1 MPFLSISI
9 CTVSDR
15 RPLRTRLRITS
26 SLAIVGL
33 IYVASLVGYWWVSS
47 SYASLE
53 PFDPTPADQP
63 VVSIDMGTVH
73 TATNEL
79 EVSVLLIAPERYI
92 DPELGVL
99 TTDIAVR
106 IYPWVDLGEL
116 KFPKGQTP
124 GSIDATVEA
133 DGDADYWP
141 FDTYNTKPL
150 TADALIGSG
159 DSRTLE
165 PADIRVSGGI
175 EGWNVH
181 IQTTDSDPP
190 ASIIELSRHRGTL
203 AFDLGICLVLIAL
216 PAMAML
222 VAIETLRGRR
232 QFLPPL
238 CTWFAAMLFAV
249 VPLRNILPGAPP
261 PGAWIDQAIVLWVLI
276 ALVSAMG
283 LYIMSWYKYYK
294 Q

>member
-1 MPFLSISI
+1 MQ
-9 CTVSDR
+9 DR

-26 SLAIVGL
+26 SIAIVGL
-33 IYVASLVGYWWVSS
+33 IYVASLIGYWWVSS
-47 SYASLE
+47 SYPSLE
-53 PFDPTPADQP
+53 PFDPTPAERP
-63 VVSIDMGTVH
+63 VVSIDMDTVH

-79 EVSVLLIAPERYI
+79 EISVLLIAPERYI
-92 DPELGVL
+92 DPTLGVL
-99 TTDIAVR
+99 NTDIAVR
-106 IYPWVDLGEL
+106 LYPWVNLGEL

-124 GSIDATVEA
+124 GSIDATIEA

-141 FDTYNTKPL
+141 FDTYTTFPV

-159 DSRTLE
+159 DDRTVQ
-165 PADIRVSGGI
+165 PADIRFSGGI
-175 EGWNVH
+175 EGWNIHVE
-181 IQTTDSDPP
+181 QTGSDPP
-190 ASIIELSRHRGTL
+190 ASIVELSRHRGTL
-203 AFDLGICLVLIAL
+203 AFDLGVCLVLMAL
-216 PAMAML
+216 PAMAMI
-222 VAIETLRGRR
+222 VAVETLRGRR

-283 LYIMSWYKYYK
+283 IYIVCWYRYYK

>member
-1 MPFLSISI
+1 MHE
-9 CTVSDR
+9 R

-26 SLAIVGL
+26 SFAIVGL
-33 IYVASLVGYWWVSS
+33 VYIASLIGYWWISS
-47 SYASLE
+47 SNPELE
-53 PFDPTPADQP
+53 PFDPSRADQP
-63 VVSIDMGTVH
+63 VVSIDLDTIH
-73 TATNEL
+73 TSSNEL
-79 EVSVLLIAPERYI
+79 GISVMLIAPERYI
-92 DPELGVL
+92 DPKLGVL
-99 TTDIAVR
+99 NTDVAVR
-106 IYPWVDLGEL
+106 LYPWVDLGEL
-116 KFPKGQTP
+116 KFPRGQTP
-124 GSIDATVEA
+124 GSIDATIEA

-141 FDTYNTKPL
+141 FDTYTTKPV
-150 TADALIGSG
+150 TADALVGSG
-159 DSRTLE
+159 DARTVV
-165 PADIRVSGGI
+165 PADVRFSGGI

-181 IQTTDSDPP
+181 IEQTDSDP
-190 ASIIELSRHRGTL
+190 AGSIIELSRHRGTL
-203 AFDLGICLVLIAL
+203 AFDLGVCLVLIAL
-216 PAMAML
+216 PAMAMI

-283 LYIMSWYKYYK
+283 IYIICWYKYYK

>member
-1 MPFLSISI
+1 MH
-9 CTVSDR
+9 DR

-26 SLAIVGL
+26 SIAIVGL
-33 IYVASLVGYWWVSS
+33 IYVASLIGYWWVSS
-47 SYASLE
+47 SYPSLE
-53 PFDPTPADQP
+53 PFDPTPAEQP
-63 VVSIDMGTVH
+63 VVSIDMDTVH

-79 EVSVLLIAPERYI
+79 EISVLLIAPERYI
-92 DPELGVL
+92 DPTLGVL
-99 TTDIAVR
+99 NTDIAIR
-106 IYPWVDLGEL
+106 LYPWVNLGEL
-116 KFPKGQTP
+116 KFAKGQTP
-124 GSIDATVEA
+124 GSIDATIEA

-141 FDTYNTKPL
+141 FDTYTTFPV

-159 DSRTLE
+159 DDRTVE
-165 PADIRVSGGI
+165 PADIRFSGGI
-175 EGWNVH
+175 EGWNIH
-181 IQTTDSDPP
+181 IEQTGSDPP
-190 ASIIELSRHRGTL
+190 ASIVELSRHRGTL
-203 AFDLGICLVLIAL
+203 AFDLGVCLVLMAL
-216 PAMAML
+216 PAMAMI
-222 VAIETLRGRR
+222 VAVETLRGRR

-283 LYIMSWYKYYK
+283 IYIVCWYKYHK

>member
-1 MPFLSISI
+1 MP
-9 CTVSDR
+9 DR
-15 RPLRTRLRITS
+15 PPLRTRIRITS
-26 SLAIVGL
+26 SIVIVGL
-33 IYVASLVGYWWVSS
+33 IYVASLFGYWWVSS
-47 SYASLE
+47 SYPSLD
-53 PFDPTPADQP
+53 PFDPTPAEQT
-63 VVSIDMGTVH
+63 VVSIDMGSAH
-73 TATNEL
+73 TGSNEL
-79 EVSVLLIAPERYI
+79 EISVLLIAPERYV
-92 DPELGVL
+92 DPTLGVL
-99 TTDIAVR
+99 NTDIAVR
-106 IYPWVDLGEL
+106 LYPWVDLGEL

-133 DGDADYWP
+133 HGDADYWP
-141 FDTYNTKPL
+141 FDTYTTKPL

-159 DSRTLE
+159 DDRTVQ
-165 PADIRVSGGI
+165 PAEVRFSGGI
-175 EGWNVH
+175 EGWNIH
-181 IQTTDSDPP
+181 IDRADSDPP

-203 AFDLGICLVLIAL
+203 AFDLGVCLVLIAL

-276 ALVSAMG
+276 ALVAAMG
-283 LYIMSWYKYYK
+283 IYIACWYKYFK

>member
-1 MPFLSISI
+1 MH
-9 CTVSDR
+9 DEK

-26 SLAIVGL
+26 SIAIVGL
-33 IYVASLVGYWWVSS
+33 IYVASLIGYWWVSS
-47 SYASLE
+47 SYAALQ
-53 PFDPTPADQP
+53 PFDPTPAEQP
-63 VVSIDMGTVH
+63 VVSIDMDTIH

-79 EVSVLLIAPERYI
+79 EIEVLLIAPERYI
-92 DPELGVL
+92 DPALGVL
-99 TTDIAVR
+99 NTDISIR
-106 IYPWVDLGEL
+106 LYPWVNLGEL

-124 GSIDATVEA
+124 GSIAAVVEA
-133 DGDADYWP
+133 HGDADYWP
-141 FDTYNTKPL
+141 FDTYATRPL
-150 TADALIGSG
+150 TGDALIGSG
-159 DSRTLE
+159 DNRTVE
-165 PADIRVSGGI
+165 PAQVRYSGGI
-175 EGWNVH
+175 EGWNVK
-181 IQTTDSDPP
+181 IEQPDSDSP

-216 PAMAML
+216 PAMAMI
-222 VAIETLRGRR
+222 VAVETLRGRR

-283 LYIMSWYKYYK
+283 IYIVCWYRYYK